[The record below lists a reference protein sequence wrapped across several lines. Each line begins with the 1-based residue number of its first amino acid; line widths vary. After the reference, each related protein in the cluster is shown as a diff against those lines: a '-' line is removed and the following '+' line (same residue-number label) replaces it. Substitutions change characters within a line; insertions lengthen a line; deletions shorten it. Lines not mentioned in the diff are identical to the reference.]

1 MRNTLIT
8 MSLLAFFVAACGDSD
23 SFTPPTTQPVGTTDV
38 VTVGPI
44 TGFGSVITNGTT
56 FDTNGATVLVDG
68 EPGALNDLRA
78 GMIVA
83 VRGEI
88 DDSTGAGQATEIH
101 FGVDIEGPVASLNPA
116 NSSFVVLGKTVLVDE
131 LTVIDD
137 AAFDTLAVGNVV
149 RVSGQFRSQERIQ
162 ATYVHRVANEY
173 QAGMHMHIKGEIES
187 LDIGNQTFAIG
198 DQVCD
203 YSAATLELGGADLAN
218 GMFVEVTGTTPMGD
232 GDLILDQV
240 QTKDQDRDRDQLCSS
255 DCYIELEGYVTTF
268 ISATEFEVDGQPVTT
283 TGASIYVNGT
293 VDTLALDVKVKV
305 DGTLDADGD
314 LVAERIV
321 FCLPSLIEIEA
332 DLEAFDAEAGTLT
345 LLGLEIATDDFTLF
359 RDHSVTGMTA
369 FGFDDLA
376 VGDRLEVRAYA
387 SNSTVVATRIE
398 RDDADD
404 SVTLKA
410 PADEINRPSITLLG
424 ITATSDQGTVFQNT
438 ASEVI
443 GAETFF
449 GLVEVGD
456 IVKTEG
462 TWDGAAILAEQMFLR
477 DCAEGCL

>member
-1 MRNTLIT
+1 VRNTLIT
-8 MSLLAFFVAACGDSD
+8 TSLLALVVAACSDSD
-23 SFTPPTTQPVGTTDV
+23 SFTSTPPLVETTDV

-44 TGFGSVITNGTT
+44 TGFGSIITNGTT

-68 EPGALNDLRA
+68 EPGSLGDLRV

-116 NSSFVVLGKTVLVDE
+116 NGSFVVLGKTVLVDE
-131 LTVIDD
+131 LTVIDG
-137 AAFDTLAVGNVV
+137 ATFDTLAVGNVV

-162 ATYVHRVANEY
+162 ATHVHRVANEY
-173 QAGMHMHIKGEIES
+173 QAGMHMHVKGEIES

-232 GDLILDQV
+232 GDMILDQV
-240 QTKDQDRDRDQLCSS
+240 QAKDQDRDRDQLCSS
-255 DCYIELEGYVTTF
+255 DCDFELEGYVTTF
-268 ISATEFEVDGQPVTT
+268 VSATEFEVDGQPVTT
-283 TGASIYVNGT
+283 TGTTVYVNGT

-305 DGTLDADGD
+305 DGTLDADGV

-345 LLGLEIATDDFTLF
+345 LLGLEIATDEFTLF
-359 RDHSVTGMTA
+359 RDHSVTGTTA

-387 SNSTVVATRIE
+387 SNSTIVATRIE

-410 PADEINRPSITLLG
+410 PADAINRPSITLIG
-424 ITATSDQGTVFQNT
+424 ITATSDQDTVFQN
-438 ASEVI
+438 AAYEVI
-443 GAETFF
+443 DADAFF